1 MGAQGHHAKTL
12 VRVFVAIFACALVVP
27 AAAISEPPPT
37 IEAAR
42 EPQIKWVPEHVSVA
56 AGGSVEIKNPN
67 MAVSHGVR
75 FLSVP
80 ATPNCT
86 GVPGTGGGQPQ
97 FGTGWSG
104 SCSFTTPGTYTFDCT
119 VHGSAMSG
127 SITVGNVA
135 QAPTVTKLAPKKGSM
150 AGGTTVTITGTNFTG
165 ATSVS
170 FGSSA
175 ASHFEVTSPTS
186 IVAVSPSHAPGRVDV
201 TVTTPGG
208 PSAISKKDRFK
219 FSKH

>member
-1 MGAQGHHAKTL
+1 M
-12 VRVFVAIFACALVVP
+12 FVLAFACALLVP
-27 AAAISEPPPT
+27 AIATSEPPPV
-37 IEAAR
+37 IEAGK
-42 EPQIKWVPEHVSVA
+42 EPQLKWVPEHTSVGE
-56 AGGSVEIKNPN
+56 GGSVEIKNPN
-67 MAVSHGVR
+67 MGVAHGVR

-80 ATPNCT
+80 ATPICT
-86 GVPGTGGGQPQ
+86 GVPGTGDGQPQ

-104 SCSFTTPGTYTFDCT
+104 SCSFSKPGTYTFDCT

-135 QAPTVTKLAPKKGSM
+135 PPPTVTRLAPKKGSM
-150 AGGTTVTITGTNFTG
+150 LGGTTVTITGANFTG

-175 ASHFEVTSPTS
+175 AAHFEVVSATS
-186 IVAVSPSHAPGRVDV
+186 IVAVSPPHPTGRVDV

-208 PSAISKKDRFK
+208 ASAIAKKDRFK
-219 FSKH
+219 FTKH